1 MSEKYLDFS
10 KIFFLSINISE
21 INMPI
26 LEYNGKKPEISS
38 KSYVSPQST
47 IIGDVKVSDNVI
59 IWPGSIIRAE
69 NSPIFIGEY
78 STIFNGVIMLTRSQ
92 KSSINVGRYC
102 IIETG
107 VVLLG
112 CFMEDYVQ
120 IKETTLIFEEASIG
134 EGVIIMNGSQVP
146 PGLTIPARTVMR
158 GIPVEPLREQTRND
172 VLKQK
177 ERAENYSQLFIK
189 IIDQLP
195 NAQGYLLTLPDF
207 LKLMIKK
214 E

>member
-1 MSEKYLDFS
+1 
-10 KIFFLSINISE
+10 
-21 INMPI
+21 MPI
-26 LEYNGKKPEISS
+26 IEYNGKQPQISPN
-38 KSYVSPQST
+38 SYVSPQST
-47 IIGDVKVSDNVI
+47 LIGDVKVHDNAI

-69 NSPIFIGEY
+69 NSPIIIGEY
-78 STIFNGVIMLTRSQ
+78 STIFNGALLLTRSQ
-92 KSSINVGRYC
+92 RSSINIGRYC

-107 VVLLG
+107 VALLG

-120 IKETTLIFEEASIG
+120 IKEGTFIYEEVSIG

-158 GIPVEPLREQTRND
+158 GIPVESIREQTRND

-177 ERAENYSQLFIK
+177 DRAENYSQLFIK
-189 IIDQLP
+189 IKNQLP
-195 NAQGYLLTLPDF
+195 NAQGYMLSLPDF

-214 E
+214 ED